1 MTMITPSYLGETIE
15 YSSLHACRSTLEDP
29 TAIGTLVYSWPQALE
44 KARAADRIVRRR
56 LASLGLEFDEIYT
69 EYFGVNAVLGP
80 AAPKVDDPPEVQLRI
95 GVRGQDRKA
104 VDRFTREMI
113 PLVLSGPPGGT
124 GYGEGRPKVREV
136 VSYWGALVP
145 QEEIRTRVEVVS

>member
-1 MTMITPSYLGETIE
+1 MPTVGRPSGRWSIVGRK
-15 YSSLHACRSTLEDP
+15 RSKKP
-29 TAIGTLVYSWPQALE
+29 ARPIASCANVWP
-44 KARAADRIVRRR
+44 
-56 LASLGLEFDEIYT
+56 SLGLEFEEIYT

-80 AAPKVDDPPEVQLRI
+80 AAPKVSDPPEVQLRI

-136 VSYWGALVP
+136 RVVLGCAGAAGRDSNP
-145 QEEIRTRVEVVS
+145 CRGGVVRCAVGDSAYPIG

>member
-1 MTMITPSYLGETIE
+1 MRCS
-15 YSSLHACRSTLEDP
+15 
-29 TAIGTLVYSWPQALE
+29 
-44 KARAADRIVRRR
+44 VRLR
-56 LASLGLEFDEIYT
+56 
-69 EYFGVNAVLGP
+69 
-80 AAPKVDDPPEVQLRI
+80 PKVADPPEVQLRI

-145 QEEIRTRVEVVS
+145 QEEIQTRVEVVS